1 MKKGLL
7 ITLGVVAFILGVL
20 LLIPVLFKDQIQEK
34 INQEISKS
42 VNAQVVLDPQKI
54 SLSVFRNFPNI
65 TISVDDFALIGKAD
79 GFAGDTL
86 FAAKT
91 TRLVADIMSVI
102 SGDKIKIKGFLLDQP
117 LILTKFTKDGKMSW
131 DIAIPSEEPT
141 EESDTTEPSEFNVG
155 IEEWEI
161 KNGRIVYIDES
172 MPMFM
177 EMLNFNHKGKGDL
190 TQETFVMDTWT
201 KSDKTFIEFDG
212 VKYLN
217 GAVLEATAKMDMNYE
232 KMIFKFL
239 DNEFKVN
246 DFAMGIDGEFAMP
259 GDDMVFDMTYKAKET
274 NFKTLLSL
282 VPAIYAK
289 DFETVKTE
297 GTLAFDGWIKGVMN
311 DSLMPGYAL
320 NLVVNNAMFQYPDL
334 PTAVKNIAIDL
345 HVMNKDGK
353 NENMFVNLKKLHLEM
368 GANPVD
374 AKIIVEGLEPSKI
387 DANIQ
392 ATLNLE
398 DVTKF
403 YPLDSIT
410 LKGLFSIDVQANG
423 VYSET
428 SMPKVNAAMNMKN
441 GYVKTA
447 DVPEPIED
455 ITFKAFVKNADGSLA
470 ATIINL
476 EDFHMKFQN
485 EPFFIKAYV
494 ENLDNPKYDVT
505 LKGILDLGKL
515 TKIYPLDDMTLSGR
529 IAADIATKGV
539 MSDIDAGNYLN
550 TSTSGSM
557 DVTNLVYTATDFP
570 QGMKLSTARYTFTPD
585 KAVINTMKGSVGKS
599 DIDIDGYVSNYM
611 GYMFGAADSTIRGK
625 MNFRSNS
632 FDVNEWM
639 TEEET
644 TETAT
649 AADSDTGLVLVPKNI
664 DFILSS
670 SIKQVIYTNMT
681 LDNMNGDIIVKD
693 GIVRMHQL
701 AFNTLGG
708 SILTNGSYNTQD
720 EKNPKFDMD
729 LDIKELGIK
738 EAYSTFN
745 TIKSFAP
752 VAQNIEGNFSTK
764 LKMNG
769 NLDNA
774 MSPIM
779 STLFGAGSL
788 SIASAT
794 LQNGKVLESISGITK
809 MANMLPMQLK
819 DILIQFEI
827 KDGKV
832 FVKPFDVKAG
842 ESKMNIQGNQSVEGA
857 LDYLVNMDVPAGAI
871 GTQINS
877 AINSITGNSA
887 SPSDRINLNLKVL
900 GTYDKPKVSLAGS
913 SAKSDSK
920 TAVKEAVKTKV
931 VDEIKNNEQ
940 INKAK
945 EDLEAKKKAE
955 EERLRKEAEEKAKAE
970 QEKAKKAL
978 EDKAKEAAKKF
989 PKF

>member
-7 ITLGVVAFILGVL
+7 ITLGVVAFILGAL
-20 LLIPVLFKDQIQEK
+20 LLIPILFKDQIQEK
-34 INQEISKS
+34 IDQEISNTI
-42 VNAQVVLDPQKI
+42 NAQVVLDPQKI

-65 TISVDDFALIGKAD
+65 TISVD

-102 SGDKIKIKGFLLDQP
+102 SGDKIKIKAFLLDQP

-131 DIAIPSEEPT
+131 DIAIPSDEATEEP
-141 EESDTTEPSEFNVG
+141 ESDEPSEFNVG

-161 KNGRIVYIDES
+161 RNGRIVYIDES

-177 EMLNFNHKGKGDL
+177 EILDFNHKGSGDL
-190 TQETFVMDTWT
+190 NQEAFVMDTWT
-201 KSDKTFIEFDG
+201 KASGTFVQYEG

-217 GAVLEATAKMDMNYE
+217 NAVLEATAKMDINYD
-232 KMIFKFL
+232 KMVFKFL

-246 DFAMGIDGEFAMP
+246 DFALGMDGEFAMP
-259 GDDMVFDMTYKAKET
+259 GDDMVFDITYKAKET
-274 NFKTLLSL
+274 SFKTLLSL

-289 DFETVKTE
+289 DFETIKTD
-297 GTLAFDGWIKGVMN
+297 GSLAFDGWVKGIMN

-345 HVMNKDGK
+345 HVENKDGK
-353 NENMFVNLKKLHLEM
+353 TENMFINLKNLHLEM
-368 GANPVD
+368 GNNPVD
-374 AKIIVEGLEPSKI
+374 AKIVVEGLEPSKI

-398 DVTKF
+398 DITKF
-403 YPLDSIT
+403 YPLDSMT

-423 VYSET
+423 IYSET
-428 SMPKVNAAMNMKN
+428 SMPKVNAAMSMKN

-455 ITFKAFVKNADGSLA
+455 ISFKTYVKNTDGSLA

-476 EDFHMKFQN
+476 ENFQMKFQN
-485 EPFFIKAYV
+485 EPFYIKAFV

-515 TKIYPLDDMTLSGR
+515 TKIFPLDDMTLDGR
-529 IAADIATKGV
+529 IAADVATKGV

-557 DVTNLVYTATDFP
+557 DVTNLVYEAKDFP
-570 QGMKLSTARYTFTPD
+570 QGIKLSTAKFAFSPQ
-585 KAVINTMKGSVGKS
+585 KATINTMKGSVGKS
-599 DIDIDGYVSNYM
+599 DIDVDGYVTNYM

-639 TEEET
+639 TEDET
-644 TETAT
+644 TEAST
-649 AADSDTGLVLVPKNI
+649 AAEADTGLVLIPKNI
-664 DFILSS
+664 DFVLTSS
-670 SIKQVIYTNMT
+670 LKKVLYTNMVMEDMT
-681 LDNMNGDIIVKD
+681 GDIIIKD
-693 GIVRMHQL
+693 GIARMHQL

-708 SILTNGSYNTQD
+708 SIMTNGSYNTQD

-738 EAYSTFN
+738 DAYSTFN
-745 TIKSFAP
+745 TVKSFAP
-752 VAQNIEGNFSTK
+752 VAQNIDGNFSTK
-764 LKMNG
+764 VKMAG

-779 STLFGAGSL
+779 STLYGAGSL
-788 SIASAT
+788 NVASAT
-794 LQNGKVLESISGITK
+794 LKNGKVLESISGITK
-809 MANMLPMQLK
+809 MANILPLQLK
-819 DILIQFEI
+819 DVLVQFEI
-827 KDGKV
+827 IDGKV
-832 FVKPFDVKAG
+832 FVKPFDVNAG
-842 ESKMNIQGNQSVEGA
+842 QTKMNIQGNQSIEGA
-857 LDYLVNMDVPAGAI
+857 LDYLINMDVPAGAV

-887 SPSDRINLNLKVL
+887 SPSDRIKLNLKVL
-900 GTYDKPKVSLAGS
+900 GTYDSPKVTLAS
-913 SAKSDSK
+913 SSNSSDTK
-920 TAVKEAVKTKV
+920 GAVKDAVKAKV

-945 EDLEAKKKAE
+945 EELEARRKAE
-955 EERLRKEAEEKAKAE
+955 EEKLRAE
-970 QEKAKKAL
+970 QERIKKETEARIQAEKEKAKKEL
-978 EDKAKEAAKKF
+978 EDKAKDALKKNI